1 VFVSYTFNK
10 FFQKIKG
17 NKQKQI
23 QKKEKRESYQIGK
36 IDRNLPALV
45 FHVISEVETKS
56 VNQTCGNIIL
66 IELND
71 ALQF

>member
-1 VFVSYTFNK
+1 MFVSYTFNK